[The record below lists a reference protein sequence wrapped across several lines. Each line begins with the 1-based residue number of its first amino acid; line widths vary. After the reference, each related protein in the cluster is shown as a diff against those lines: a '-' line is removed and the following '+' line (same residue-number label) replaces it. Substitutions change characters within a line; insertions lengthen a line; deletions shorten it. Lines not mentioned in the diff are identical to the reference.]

1 MNRGII
7 NMNKD
12 LLLQATAGELEDT
25 GAVKKLPIANKNNG
39 NYKVYQIPLDELYY
53 NDLNGRIATQF
64 KQYEAENGKITPE
77 KGNSKYND
85 VFQELV
91 YNSDAKALD
100 ETLKSIKNKYQ
111 QEPGVVL
118 RDGRVIDGNRRFTAI
133 RMWEQET
140 HKTRYFEAVI
150 LDLDVQSDEKKI
162 KQLELEL
169 QLGTEAKI
177 VYDPID
183 RIFDVYN
190 TIKIKKT
197 MTAEE
202 YRDFA
207 GLSKINAVNND
218 LEYAELI
225 LKFIKII
232 SPGGDPIDK
241 FYLARD
247 LKLDGPI
254 EELGKKLADL
264 KSKNKKQ
271 VTDAVLVNLVVAK
284 TVNEKTKAPNLQMRD
299 VKSFILSDANNT
311 QNYLDAYEKND
322 QIDTVMDYFISNP
335 VKNSNDLKI
344 AAQSDDLNPILN
356 NLSKSTQRLV
366 DKSNKTTKRIKVLTN
381 LDKIRNNLDDIHI
394 TDFENLT
401 RDEYIESK
409 EVLVDIKEIV
419 HKLTFELAK
428 KGN

>member
-7 NMNKD
+7 NMNRD
-12 LLLQATAGELEDT
+12 LLLQAAAGELEDT